1 MSAAPG
7 PEERR
12 SRMLQAL
19 DLLWKFTV
27 LVILVYAVH
36 KLWPVIA
43 LLLRVLNH
51 IAQWVGS

>member
-1 MSAAPG
+1 
-7 PEERR
+7 
-12 SRMLQAL
+12 MLQAL